1 MSQPFFLETV
11 EAIGILCQEQK
22 DKICSQLGLSPAEF
36 QGLKN
41 LGPYEKVTCRELACR
56 LRLSPS
62 RCSRIIDRLISNGY
76 LIRSDCAS
84 DRRCKSLT
92 LTEKGIEA
100 SQRIQNLRRE
110 CENRLL
116 TCYAESEL
124 AALKQDLDQLLH
136 SLSSD

>member
-1 MSQPFFLETV
+1 MDQLLFLETV

-41 LGPYEKVTCRELACR
+41 LVPHEKVTCQELARR

-62 RCSRIIDRLISNGY
+62 RSSRVIDRLTSNGY
-76 LIRSDCAS
+76 LVRSDCAS

-92 LTEKGIEA
+92 LTEKGIGV
-100 SQRIQNLRRE
+100 SLRIQTLRRE

-116 TCYAESEL
+116 IRYAESER
-124 AALKQDLDQLLH
+124 AALKQDLDQLLDN
-136 SLSSD
+136 LSSD